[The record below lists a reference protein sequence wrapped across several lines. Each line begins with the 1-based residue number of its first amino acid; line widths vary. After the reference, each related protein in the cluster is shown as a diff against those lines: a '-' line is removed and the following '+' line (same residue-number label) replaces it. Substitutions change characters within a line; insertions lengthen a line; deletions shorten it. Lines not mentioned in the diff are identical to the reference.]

1 MTRRSVELVTTCCVA
16 YLLAGCAMFAW
27 LPFVDPPEPDSDEIP
42 SLVSFEKEAD
52 IVRLWSASVGKGLG
66 RKYLRLAPALAGDRI
81 FAADA
86 YGAVEAR
93 NRFDGAVIW
102 TSRIGAVAGF
112 ARYKFWDRKDPSFV
126 TGGVG
131 TGNGL
136 IFLGTTAGEIVAL
149 NISDGS
155 EVWRIDV
162 SSEVLAPPIG
172 QRDTVVLQTS
182 DGKLVALEHS
192 NGAKRWTFDT
202 QVPILT
208 LRGTATP
215 VLEREVVFAG
225 FSTGMIAA
233 VDLKTGAPVWEQRV
247 MLPQGRSELE
257 RMVDVDGSPL
267 YSGNMVYAVSY
278 QGRLKAIRASDGA
291 VVWEIE
297 ASSYLDP
304 AEGYGQVYV
313 VTDKDVIMAVD
324 QQQGQIVWQQ
334 EGLRNRVLSSPLAF
348 GNYIV
353 VADDQGYVHV
363 IAQSDGRFV
372 ARRKIGGG
380 GARSAMVQR
389 DGTVYVQ
396 TNKGRL
402 VALEI
407 RRG

>member
-1 MTRRSVELVTTCCVA
+1 MRRWVEWLVAFCA
-16 YLLAGCAMFAW
+16 LHFIAGCAMFAW
-27 LPFVDPPEPDSDEIP
+27 LPFVDAPESDPDEISP
-42 SLVSFEKEAD
+42 LVSFKKEAD
-52 IVRLWSASVGKGLG
+52 IIRLWSANVGKGLG
-66 RKYLRLAPALAGDRI
+66 RKYLRLVPALAGDRI

-86 YGAVEAR
+86 YGVVEAR
-93 NRFDGAVIW
+93 NRFDGAIIW
-102 TSRIGAVAGF
+102 SSRIGSIARLE
-112 ARYKFWDRKDPSFV
+112 RYKFWDRNDHSFV

-136 IFLGTTAGEIVAL
+136 VLLGTTAGEIVAL
-149 NISDGS
+149 DIADGS
-155 EVWRIDV
+155 EAWRADV
-162 SSEVLAPPIG
+162 SSEVLAPPVG
-172 QRDTVVLQTS
+172 RRDTVVLQTS
-182 DGKLVALEHS
+182 DGKLVALEHAD
-192 NGAKRWTFDT
+192 GAKRWTFDT

-215 VLEREVVFAG
+215 VLEREIVFAG

-233 VDLKTGAPVWEQRV
+233 VDVKTGAPVWEQRV
-247 MLPQGRSELE
+247 MLPQGRSELD

-267 YSGNMVYAVSY
+267 FSGNMIYAVSY

-313 VTDKDVIMAVD
+313 VTDDDIVMAVD
-324 QQQGQIVWQQ
+324 QQQGQVVWQQ
-334 EGLRNRVLSSPLAF
+334 AGLRNRVLSSPLAF
-348 GNYIV
+348 GNYVV

-389 DGTVYVQ
+389 DGTVYVY

>member
-1 MTRRSVELVTTCCVA
+1 MMRRWVESLAACCVVHFV
-16 YLLAGCAMFAW
+16 AGCAMFAW
-27 LPFVDPPEPDSDEIP
+27 LPFVDPREAEPDEISP
-42 SLVSFEKEAD
+42 LVSFEKEAD

-66 RKYLRLAPALAGDRI
+66 RKYLRLVPALAGDRI
-81 FAADA
+81 FSADA
-86 YGAVEAR
+86 YGVVEAR

-102 TSRIGAVAGF
+102 TSQIGSVARL
-112 ARYKFWDRKDPSFV
+112 ARYKFWDRNDPSFV

-131 TGNGL
+131 MGNGL
-136 IFLGTTAGEIVAL
+136 ILLGTTAGEIVAL
-149 NISDGS
+149 DIVDGA
-155 EVWRIDV
+155 EAWRVDV
-162 SSEVLAPPIG
+162 SSEVLAPPVG
-172 QRDTVVLQTS
+172 QRDTVVLQTA
-182 DGKLVALEHS
+182 DGKLVALEHA
-192 NGAKRWTFDT
+192 NGAKRWIFDT

-233 VDLKTGAPVWEQRV
+233 VDVKTGAPVWEQRV
-247 MLPQGRSELE
+247 MLPEGRSELD

-267 YSGNMVYAVSY
+267 FSGNMIYAVSY

-313 VTDKDVIMAVD
+313 VTDEDIIMAVD
-324 QQQGQIVWQQ
+324 QQQGQVVWQQ
-334 EGLRNRVLSSPLAF
+334 AGLRNRMLSSPLAF
-348 GNYIV
+348 GNYVV

-372 ARRKIGGG
+372 ARRKIGRG

-389 DGTVYVQ
+389 DGTVYVY

>member
-1 MTRRSVELVTTCCVA
+1 
-16 YLLAGCAMFAW
+16 
-27 LPFVDPPEPDSDEIP
+27 
-42 SLVSFEKEAD
+42 
-52 IVRLWSASVGKGLG
+52 
-66 RKYLRLAPALAGDRI
+66 
-81 FAADA
+81 
-86 YGAVEAR
+86 
-93 NRFDGAVIW
+93 
-102 TSRIGAVAGF
+102 
-112 ARYKFWDRKDPSFV
+112 
-126 TGGVG
+126 
-131 TGNGL
+131 
-136 IFLGTTAGEIVAL
+136 
-149 NISDGS
+149 
-155 EVWRIDV
+155 
-162 SSEVLAPPIG
+162 
-172 QRDTVVLQTS
+172 
-182 DGKLVALEHS
+182 LEHS
-192 NGAKRWTFDT
+192 NGAKRWIFDT

-225 FSTGMIAA
+225 FATGMIAA

-247 MLPQGRSELE
+247 MLPQGRSELD

-291 VVWEIE
+291 VIWEIE

>member
-1 MTRRSVELVTTCCVA
+1 MIARTARGLAVCCALQLLV
-16 YLLAGCAMFAW
+16 GCTVFAW
-27 LPFVDPPEPDSDEIP
+27 LPFVDPPETDPDEISP
-42 SLVSFEKEAD
+42 LVAFEEEAEV
-52 IVRLWSASVGKGLG
+52 VRLWSASVGKGLG
-66 RKYLRLAPALAGDRI
+66 RKYLRLSPALAGDRV

-86 YGAVEAR
+86 YGVVEAR
-93 NRFDGAVIW
+93 DRFDGSIVW
-102 TSRIGAVAGF
+102 SSRIGAVSGYS
-112 ARYKFWDRKDPSFV
+112 RYKFWDRKDPSFV

-131 TGNGL
+131 MGNGL
-136 IFLGTTAGEIVAL
+136 ILLGTTAGEIVAL
-149 NISDGS
+149 DIADGT
-155 EVWRIDV
+155 EVWRTDV
-162 SSEVLAPPIG
+162 SSEVLAPPVAK
-172 QRDTVVLQTS
+172 RDAVVLQTS
-182 DGKLVALEHS
+182 DGKLVALERTD
-192 NGAKRWTFDT
+192 GTKRWIFDT

-247 MLPQGRSELE
+247 MLPQGRSELD

-267 YSGNMVYAVSY
+267 YSGNIVYAVSY

-313 VTDKDVIMAVD
+313 VTDKDIIMAVD

-334 EGLRNRVLSSPLAF
+334 EGLRNRALSSPLAF
-348 GNYIV
+348 GNYLV
-353 VADDQGYVHV
+353 VADDEGYVHV

-380 GARSAMVQR
+380 GTRSSMVQR

-396 TNKGRL
+396 TNKGKL